1 MGPVEE
7 SIAVF
12 FPVEMSVETL
22 YEVVIADEA
31 AENSREVDGG
41 EGEGEKGREGGEEVV
56 DGARTLCERRY

>member
-41 EGEGEKGREGGEEVV
+41 EGEGEEGREGGGEVV